1 VSIFFSNVID
11 NKLDVIYLFEIPGCE
26 AGLPAGFTRVTE
38 YLDFIYFITG
48 IIIE

>member
-1 VSIFFSNVID
+1 VYIFFSNVKD
-11 NKLDVIYLFEIPGCE
+11 SKLDVTYLFEIPGCE

-38 YLDFIYFITG
+38 YLDFISKTTG